1 MTQENPLQKYYRQP
15 AIYITLPSGGKYYD
29 ATAYQPTATG
39 EIPVLPMTAKDE
51 LAFKTPD
58 AMISGQATVDVIK
71 SCVPNI
77 LDPWQLVNYDID
89 IVLLAMRIASYGET
103 MDITA
108 VVPVINESV
117 TQSVNLP
124 ALLETVRGIKI
135 VEEATT
141 KQGFRLLFKPLT
153 YKEITSNQITAFEQ
167 QKMFATVNASQ
178 LSDEEKNK
186 RFAESFKKLTDIN
199 FSILLDSIQ
208 QITSPDG
215 NVVTDKQQISDFL
228 ANCNASTVV
237 EIQDELAKVRAQA
250 NFKPLK
256 FKSTEDQIKKGAPV
270 SFEVPI
276 TFDSSN
282 FFG

>member
-29 ATAYQPTATG
+29 ANTYQSTATG

-89 IVLLAMRIASYGET
+89 IVLLAMRIASYGEN
-103 MDITA
+103 MEITA

-117 TQSVNLP
+117 THSVNLP
-124 ALLETVRGIKI
+124 ALLETVRGVMI

-141 KQGFRLLFKPLT
+141 KQGFRMLFKPLT

-186 RFAESFKKLTDIN
+186 KFAESFKKLTDIN

-215 NVVTDKQQISDFL
+215 NSVTDKQQINDFL
-228 ANCNASTVV
+228 SNCNASTVI
-237 EIQDELAKVRAQA
+237 EIQDELAKIRAQA

-256 FKSTEDQIKKGAPV
+256 FKSTEEQIKRGAPV
-270 SFEVPI
+270 SFDVPL

>member
-29 ATAYQPTATG
+29 ANTYQSTATG

-89 IVLLAMRIASYGET
+89 IVLLAMRIASYGEN
-103 MDITA
+103 MEITA

-117 TQSVNLP
+117 THSVNLP
-124 ALLETVRGIKI
+124 ALLETVRSVKI

-141 KQGFRLLFKPLT
+141 KQGFRMLFKPLT

-186 RFAESFKKLTDIN
+186 KFAESFKKLTDIN

-215 NVVTDKQQISDFL
+215 NSVTDKQQINDFL
-228 ANCNASTVV
+228 ANCNASTVI
-237 EIQDELAKVRAQA
+237 EIQNELAKIRAQA

-256 FKSTEDQIKKGAPV
+256 FKSTEEQIKRGAPV
-270 SFEVPI
+270 SFDVPL

>member
-29 ATAYQPTATG
+29 ANTYQSTATG

-89 IVLLAMRIASYGET
+89 IVLLAMRIASYGEN
-103 MDITA
+103 MEITA

-117 TQSVNLP
+117 THSVNLP
-124 ALLETVRGIKI
+124 ALLETVRGVKI

-141 KQGFRLLFKPLT
+141 KQGFRMLFKPLT

-186 RFAESFKKLTDIN
+186 KFAESFKKLTDIN

-215 NVVTDKQQISDFL
+215 NSVTDKQQINDFL
-228 ANCNASTVV
+228 SNCNASTVI
-237 EIQDELAKVRAQA
+237 EIQDELAKIRAQA

-256 FKSTEDQIKKGAPV
+256 FKSTEEQIKRGAPV
-270 SFEVPI
+270 SFDVPL

>member
-29 ATAYQPTATG
+29 ANTYQPTATG

-228 ANCNASTVV
+228 ANCNASTVI